1 MPIAAIDDAIIAYFW
16 PTPNGLKLSVMLEE
30 TGLPYRLRY
39 IDINKGEQFEPDFLL
54 ISPNNRIPAIVDPDG
69 PDGQPIS
76 IFESGAILR
85 YLARKSG
92 QFYGDSERAKTDIDQ
107 WLFWQV
113 GGLGPM
119 SGQGLHF
126 RKYATEK
133 VPYGIDRY
141 TKEVTR
147 LYGVMERRLA
157 DRPYLAGGYSIA
169 DIACYPWIARW
180 PDVGQDLAAF
190 SHLKDWFERVGAR
203 DAVQRG
209 MAVGADPASRRNG

>member
-1 MPIAAIDDAIIAYFW
+1 MPISAVDDAIIAYFW

-92 QFYGDSERAKTDIDQ
+92 QFYGDSERAKTEIDQ

-126 RKYATEK
+126 RKYAIEK

-169 DIACYPWIARW
+169 DIACYPWISRW
-180 PDVGQDLAAF
+180 PDAGQDLSAF
-190 SHLKDWFERVGAR
+190 PHLKAWFERVGAR